1 MVKVVKFGGSSLAS
15 AEQFMKVGKI
25 IKSDESRKYV
35 VPSAPDRCEQ
45 AENCMFYSYY
55 KCSRQWKRLA

>member
-1 MVKVVKFGGSSLAS
+1 MSREVVDDIMVKGNCRGRADAVVRCQRDIENA
-15 AEQFMKVGKI
+15 AV
-25 IKSDESRKYV
+25 
-35 VPSAPDRCEQ
+35 RCEQ